1 MKERDFDKKHL
12 IKKSNNLEVILNLTQ
27 RWIEVY
33 TDNVL
38 TRVILSTKT
47 AEEFI
52 KNI

>member
-1 MKERDFDKKHL
+1 MVQREFDKKHL
-12 IKKSNNLEVILNLTQ
+12 IKKANNLEVVLNLTQ
-27 RWIEVY
+27 RWVEVY
-33 TDNVL
+33 TDNIL